1 MNESITDLAQRLSR
15 IRRDAV
21 AAAVQPAPVPPA
33 AEEPPAPP
41 AVDGLVS
48 HGDPIDIGW
57 INGSVDARL
66 TLSVRPGMDPIE
78 RDKLLAD
85 LREAVDIVAPVR
97 PTQAGEGR

>member
-1 MNESITDLAQRLSR
+1 MSESITDLAQRLSR

-21 AAAVQPAPVPPA
+21 TATTQPAPVQPA
-33 AEEPPAPP
+33 AEKPPAPF
-41 AVDGLVS
+41 ADGLVP

-57 INGSVDARL
+57 RGGSLDARL
-66 TLSVRPGMDPIE
+66 TLSVRPGMDPLE

-97 PTQAGEGR
+97 PVRERKP